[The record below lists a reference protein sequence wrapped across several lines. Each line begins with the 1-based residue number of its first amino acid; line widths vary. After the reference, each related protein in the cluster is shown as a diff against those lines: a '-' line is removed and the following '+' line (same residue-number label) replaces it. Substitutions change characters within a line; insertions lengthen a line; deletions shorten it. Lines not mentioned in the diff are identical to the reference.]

1 MGEETRSFDENA
13 ERALASAGSDS
24 EILRG
29 QATVIADILGRKWD
43 AQVGA
48 MREGVEQMV
57 AERNQALE
65 KRVAELEAELATKAP
80 TANGPKAPPLDQFS
94 VNDYNPLAAGVSE
107 DGKWP
112 AFGEFVRAAVLT
124 NDPNLRIVGDG
135 PKIEA
140 ALSADD
146 VSKGGALVPEE
157 YRAQIMQ
164 LMVPYQTI
172 RPRAMVI
179 PMGSSTIKLPAVRE
193 TDRRN
198 RTRFGGVRAYWTRAG
213 AQLNRS
219 EPAFKQVTLT
229 AKGLKLFTEIE
240 SELMQDAAVSL
251 GSMIARM
258 MAEAAAWE
266 EEYTFFQGDGAGEPL
281 GILNSDVMITVA
293 EGGDAAAI
301 DAEDIA
307 AMESRLLVGSDMNS
321 AYWIHPSARR
331 RFITMTNDSVQFMQE
346 SLTMRPPMTLLG
358 KPIYV
363 NEFVGRDTQANQAVL
378 ADFSKYLIGDR
389 MAFSLGQSTDF
400 LYDTDEIA
408 VRGVCRIDGA
418 PWMDSPV
425 HPFGARPDT
434 DANSDNDT
442 LGPFVALGAG

>member
-1 MGEETRSFDENA
+1 M
-13 ERALASAGSDS
+13 
-24 EILRG
+24 
-29 QATVIADILGRKWD
+29 
-43 AQVGA
+43 
-48 MREGVEQMV
+48 
-57 AERNQALE
+57 
-65 KRVAELEAELATKAP
+65 
-80 TANGPKAPPLDQFS
+80 
-94 VNDYNPLAAGVSE
+94 
-107 DGKWP
+107 
-112 AFGEFVRAAVLT
+112 
-124 NDPNLRIVGDG
+124 
-135 PKIEA
+135 
-140 ALSADD
+140 
-146 VSKGGALVPEE
+146 PEE

-179 PMGSSTIKLPAVRE
+179 PMGSATIKLPAVRE

-213 AQLNRS
+213 AAIDRS
-219 EPAFKQVTLT
+219 QPAFNQITLT

-251 GSMIARM
+251 GSMVARM

-266 EEYTFFQGDGAGEPL
+266 EEYTFFQGDGEGEPL
-281 GILNSDVMITVA
+281 GILESDVMVTVT
-293 EGGDAAAI
+293 EGGDGDGI

-363 NEFVGRDTQANQAVL
+363 NEFVGRDTQPNQAVL
-378 ADFSKYLIGDR
+378 ADFGKYLIGDR

-418 PWMDSPV
+418 PWMDKPV
-425 HPFGARPDT
+425 HPFGAQDGN
-434 DANSDNDT
+434 AGDNET
-442 LGPFVALGAG
+442 LSPFVALGAG